1 MRDDKTNM
9 SNFNKH
15 ASEEMNENYGLD
27 AETQKRIEDAFDV
40 INDYTI
46 YQYKTK

>member
-1 MRDDKTNM
+1 MVY
-9 SNFNKH
+9 
-15 ASEEMNENYGLD
+15 E
-27 AETQKRIEDAFDV
+27 AETLKRIEEAFDV